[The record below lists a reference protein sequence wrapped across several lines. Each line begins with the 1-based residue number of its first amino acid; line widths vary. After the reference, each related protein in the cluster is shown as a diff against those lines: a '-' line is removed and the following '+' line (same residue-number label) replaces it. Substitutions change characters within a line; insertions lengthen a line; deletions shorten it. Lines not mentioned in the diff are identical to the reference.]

1 MYMKTP
7 DQRAL
12 AGFIH
17 DSVAMLLACLLA
29 NWIWL
34 NLQGG
39 SHPAPQGGSLWIVP
53 IQMLVFWR
61 MRLHQVI
68 WRYFG
73 IPDFSRLLKAC
84 ALSAAICIVI
94 ALAVGLPNASGA
106 GGASI
111 VALDSLLLLFLTGTG
126 RLAFRLWKESS
137 HPAGNTTV
145 QKPVLILGAGDAG
158 ADLLKHLARS
168 REWRV
173 AGLLD
178 DNAAKHGRQ
187 IQGCPVLGSLDSLP
201 QFAMQLSITQAII
214 GPPRAIARRAASGNG
229 PLHPGRG
236 GGDDSAFL
244 R

>member
-1 MYMKTP
+1 MKTP

-12 AGFIH
+12 AGFFH

-39 SHPAPQGGSLWIVP
+39 SHAGPQGGSLWIVP

-61 MRLHQVI
+61 MRLHQTI

-94 ALAVGLPNASGA
+94 ALAVGLPNASGV

-126 RLAFRLWKESS
+126 RLAFRL
-137 HPAGNTTV
+137 
-145 QKPVLILGAGDAG
+145 
-158 ADLLKHLARS
+158 
-168 REWRV
+168 
-173 AGLLD
+173 
-178 DNAAKHGRQ
+178 
-187 IQGCPVLGSLDSLP
+187 
-201 QFAMQLSITQAII
+201 
-214 GPPRAIARRAASGNG
+214 
-229 PLHPGRG
+229 
-236 GGDDSAFL
+236 
-244 R
+244 